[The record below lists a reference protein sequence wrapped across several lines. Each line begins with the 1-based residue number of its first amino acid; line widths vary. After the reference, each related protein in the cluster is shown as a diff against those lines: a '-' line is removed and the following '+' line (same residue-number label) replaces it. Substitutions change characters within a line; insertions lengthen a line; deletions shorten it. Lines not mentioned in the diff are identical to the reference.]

1 MAQKRNLGPTIR
13 RVINEHIA
21 DVHRRLLRRNEFELI
36 CECGNC
42 ELVTIRVPATV
53 YDEAR
58 GHPEALLIDRE
69 HLRDAEHDM
78 VAHIS
83 TPPSISVVTPRDDEA

>member
-1 MAQKRNLGPTIR
+1 MAQRRNLGPTIR

-42 ELVTIRVPATV
+42 ELVTIRVPEHV
-53 YDEAR
+53 YEAAR
-58 GHPEALLIDRE
+58 DHPEALLIDEGHR
-69 HLRDAEHDM
+69 RDEEHDT
-78 VAHIS
+78 VLHIA
-83 TPPSISVVTPRDDEA
+83 TPPGITVVTPRDG